1 MEITEIQNKNLS
13 SQNIIPN
20 QLLVFYFKSENQEFK
35 NVYKIADKIVT
46 ALSQKKTFTCLN
58 CGDVV
63 GYN

>member
-20 QLLVFYFKSENQEFK
+20 QLFVFYFKSENQEFK

-46 ALSQKKTFTCLN
+46 ALT
-58 CGDVV
+58 
-63 GYN
+63 